1 MSACRTGL
9 GSPMAY
15 DMTGI
20 MSDSLVRRHHQRST
34 TAMARPSLLRKT
46 IPISTTVE
54 SQDKRELLPFEENTG
69 RA

>member
-9 GSPMAY
+9 GTQMAY

-20 MSDSLVRRHHQRST
+20 MSESLVRRHHRST
-34 TAMARPSLLRKT
+34 TAVARPSLLRET

-54 SQDKRELLPFEENTG
+54 SQDKRESLPFEENTG